1 MNSSFIGSRCTT
13 RLVQT
18 GLTLA
23 LGLGLASGLWV
34 ATMPVATAKLM
45 SASEMI
51 QAGLPSGVMVA
62 TAGKPQFLTA
72 VCAAVKTH
80 RDSAAAITKAAV
92 SDHHEYAGEI
102 VTTALRCV
110 RGEKVDCDLTGAIVA
125 AAIVGW
131 PQAAAQIDDAAIAAA
146 PECSDAVQTHTEN
159 TRNDGKQVM
168 DGKEMF
174 DGKRPLGDTP
184 EEVAVFGPPN
194 TPPFFFGGG
203 GGFNP
208 AEPLIQVCDNGRM
221 VTIREGRLTHYL
233 NNHPGSFVGM
243 CQITPSTSR

>member
-1 MNSSFIGSRCTT
+1 MTSSLIGSRYTT

-34 ATMPVATAKLM
+34 ATMPVATAELM

-110 RGEKVDCDLTGAIVA
+110 RGEKADCDLTGAIVA

-174 DGKRPLGDTP
+174 DGKRELGAIP
-184 EEVAVFGPPN
+184 EEPDFVAPL
-194 TPPFFFGGG
+194 TPPFYPGGG
-203 GGFNP
+203 VGFNP
-208 AEPLIQVCDNGRM
+208 GEPFILVCDNGRQRR
-221 VTIREGRLTHYL
+221 VRESLL
-233 NNHPGSFVGM
+233 QQFLDNHPGAFRGT
-243 CQITPSTSR
+243 CQITPSTAR